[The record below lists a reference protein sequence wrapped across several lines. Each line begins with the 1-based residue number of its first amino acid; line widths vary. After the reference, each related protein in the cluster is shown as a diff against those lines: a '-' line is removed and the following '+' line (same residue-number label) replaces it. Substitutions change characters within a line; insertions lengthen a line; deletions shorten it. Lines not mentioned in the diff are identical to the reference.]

1 MLDLPWATCNHVRI
15 MDTPF
20 RIAGTPAAGDRAAG
34 GVMSVHSRSEQASLG
49 AAHHLRRALSLEL
62 DQPTATPAL
71 ASGFDFTGEERR
83 DGT

>member
-1 MLDLPWATCNHVRI
+1 
-15 MDTPF
+15 
-20 RIAGTPAAGDRAAG
+20 
-34 GVMSVHSRSEQASLG
+34 MSVHSRSEQASLG
-49 AAHHLRRALSLEL
+49 AAQHLRRALSLEL